1 MNFMFYLQTF
11 GESYNLME
19 NLNILTGAVMA
30 KALKAFSCEAQTW
43 LMALLSNSP

>member
-19 NLNILTGAVMA
+19 NLKILTGAVMA
-30 KALKAFSCEAQTW
+30 KALKAFSSEAQIL
-43 LMALLSNSP
+43 LMAVVSDSS